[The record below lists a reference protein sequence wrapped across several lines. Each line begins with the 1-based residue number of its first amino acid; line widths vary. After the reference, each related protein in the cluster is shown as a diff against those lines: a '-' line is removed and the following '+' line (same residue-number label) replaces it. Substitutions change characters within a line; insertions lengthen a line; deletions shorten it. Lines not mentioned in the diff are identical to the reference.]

1 MRVILVP
8 VADRPECVHALDT
21 AFGLAERLNANVVG
35 CHVRPHREERH
46 AARGPLLPLTL
57 DEGAWPELPPQTVK
71 LNRDNARRMFREM
84 ARMRDV
90 AIARKPRLEERP
102 LAYWEEMVGTPEKVL
117 GIVGPLAD
125 LLVLSRPRARS
136 SGIGRA
142 FVLAALLNSGKPLLV
157 LPQKRVTL
165 PGKRILIAWDQ
176 RELAAIAVT
185 AALPLLRL
193 AEQVHIVRCGRE
205 AIPGPKATHL
215 RNYLLHWG
223 IEAEVHHAPGRNPA
237 EEILGAY
244 GDTRSNLVVMGAYS
258 RGRLRERI
266 LGGVTHELLMNM
278 DVPVFALHS

>member
-21 AFGLAERLNANVVG
+21 AFGLADRLSANVVG
-35 CHVRPHREERH
+35 CHVRPHRVERH
-46 AARGPLLPLTL
+46 VSRGPLLPLTL
-57 DEGAWPELPPQTVK
+57 DEGSWPELPPQTVK
-71 LNRDNARRMFREM
+71 LNRDNARRLFREM
-84 ARMRDV
+84 ARERGIP
-90 AIARKPRLEERP
+90 IARKPRLETRP

-117 GIVGPLAD
+117 GIVGPVSD
-125 LLVLSRPRARS
+125 LLVVSRPRARS

-142 FVLAALLNSGKPLLV
+142 FMLAALLNSGKPLLV
-157 LPQKRVTL
+157 LPQKRTVS

-176 RELAAIAVT
+176 RELAATAVT

-193 AEQVHIVRCGRE
+193 AEQVHIVHCGRE

-215 RNYLLHWG
+215 ENYLLHWG
-223 IEAEVHHAPGRNPA
+223 IDAEIRHEPGRDPA
-237 EEILGAY
+237 REILEAY
-244 GDTRSNLVVMGAYS
+244 QKTRSSLVVMGAYS

-266 LGGVTHELLMNM
+266 LGGVTHELLMNT